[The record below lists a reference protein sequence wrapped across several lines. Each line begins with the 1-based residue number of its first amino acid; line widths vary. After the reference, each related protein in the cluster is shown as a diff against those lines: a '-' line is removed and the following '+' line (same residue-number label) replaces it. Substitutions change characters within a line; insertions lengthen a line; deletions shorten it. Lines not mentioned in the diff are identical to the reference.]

1 MYNLFVVLCYLSTI
15 VCLWKICTVLIP
27 KGNRYWCCKSNT
39 KGLGLKSHPNTH
51 QKLTIFFFFFQV
63 FFFFLMYYTVIKTSG
78 PSGTQFSSEGDRST
92 MAQRFWMLYC
102 VHKMKLL
109 SLLQIADWHGL
120 NHLQLNLRVHIWEYM
135 FGLNHWNWILRLQ
148 FIMILITPTPHP
160 QLLLLVSL

>member
-1 MYNLFVVLCYLSTI
+1 MLFKYDCVPLKNLHCVN
-15 VCLWKICTVLIP
+15 P
-27 KGNRYWCCKSNT
+27 KGKSILMLQEQH
-39 KGLGLKSHPNTH
+39 KGPGFKVSSKYSPEIDNFL
-51 QKLTIFFFFFQV
+51 FFFSS
-63 FFFFLMYYTVIKTSG
+63 FFFFLMYYTVIQTSG